1 MVRVVKVSSFFD
13 SEDNALLDLVEIACL
28 STDDKPTA
36 GIATGSILTEVDTGK
51 VYFYN
56 EAAATWVL
64 QFSLKA

>member
-36 GIATGSILTEVDTGK
+36 GIATGSICVEVNTGK
-51 VYFYN
+51 VFFFN
-56 EAAATWVL
+56 EASGAWVE
-64 QFSLKA
+64 QFSFQ